1 MNSERKAKTPHQAM
15 TDVIDLFTLQ
25 GRQVYTKSQRA
36 IKKKKKIKDVTLN
49 LVNAQGSLFPLMTTL
64 QSSQM

>member
-36 IKKKKKIKDVTLN
+36 IKKKNKRCN
-49 LVNAQGSLFPLMTTL
+49 S
-64 QSSQM
+64 

>member
-36 IKKKKKIKDVTLN
+36 IKKKKIKDVTLN

>member
-36 IKKKKKIKDVTLN
+36 IKKKKMKL
-49 LVNAQGSLFPLMTTL
+49 
-64 QSSQM
+64 

>member
-1 MNSERKAKTPHQAM
+1 M

-36 IKKKKKIKDVTLN
+36 IKKKKIKDVTLN

>member
-1 MNSERKAKTPHQAM
+1 M

-36 IKKKKKIKDVTLN
+36 IKKKKKK
-49 LVNAQGSLFPLMTTL
+49 M
-64 QSSQM
+64 

>member
-1 MNSERKAKTPHQAM
+1 M

-25 GRQVYTKSQRA
+25 GRQVYTKSQCA
-36 IKKKKKIKDVTLN
+36 IKKKKKDVTLN
-49 LVNAQGSLFPLMTTL
+49 LVNAQGSIFPLMTTL